1 MTSFKEY
8 LNNKQN
14 FEIQSIDEGLLD
26 WAKSVFS
33 GKKSNKSGS
42 DSSTASNNSKNNLG
56 FFSFFMSGL
65 GFGSSRLDSARAQML
80 QDNEKKAKDRAQEL
94 RTKLEDTQIAKMKAK
109 NSIKEAQRAAKHN
122 ARKKELESLAKQYA
136 DQEKYYNNF
145 GKKHPTYIISDSE
158 IERIHQSMDAMMS
171 GLESGHRSDMEM
183 YRDDLLVCLVDEN
196 GNPRPLNK
204 DENDPN
210 NTSVAEMIEKNPK
223 LKEAIK
229 ALSKIGEQEILDGDK
244 IKPEFAN
251 FLDKEIKTIAETNSK
266 LKEAQKNQEDLEKE
280 QSNLEEAKTA
290 ISNHKTKLGEYYDS
304 EVSRAEQLIN
314 RGKDEDIESLKEL
327 YENADDKLKEKL
339 KEKFP
344 NIDPEKPEDIK
355 SENINQ
361 PIKKENVESKLNEFN
376 TKVQTELSSLNG
388 EERENKYKELKNKF
402 EEDNPTLKGIL
413 KDNLGETTGSDIN
426 LKSIVKSDYISSES
440 SELKETEIKEKQDS
454 NIKERKDNAE
464 TPASKKNKPKLELS
478 ENAKEALETCGI
490 DASSGSIELP
500 LNDVEKLV
508 EDHSSK
514 LTAKVEENKEVLK
527 NADKARKQIISNRER
542 AANNQEENELQ
553 RTGIFA
559 DVERME
565 LEPGERVDQDGN
577 IYIIDPITKKHIEKP
592 KSTDSDAISN
602 YENVR
607 KLAILTS
614 KPESKRPYKLHD
626 NKITYTN
633 QAGEEKTV
641 ELSKLD
647 SKHSDYNEI
656 VGIIA
661 QHKNNSKL
669 AAAKESIIQ
678 DENKNNTDEKQTEFQ
693 KYLNSRKES
702 DPEKFAEMEDEIG
715 DEEFLD
721 NINTDHDADSNADD
735 NESDDSLKRKV
746 DDLKTEQGKI
756 KGDLA
761 SLKEKIDDE
770 NLSEEDK
777 EKEIQKFKEK
787 HKDSPFKDSIS
798 TLELNN
804 FNDWKTEVES
814 EMQDKI
820 DHIIDNDD
828 EESNEDDK
836 ISKDENGK
844 PKPPKRKIKK
854 VRGKRKGTFRYYV
867 YNANGGRR
875 KDENGKPLRSNKE
888 DWQANMKAWSKYRAR
903 LDKWKKDHPN
913 ESLSIFLQNNLNI
926 INENK
931 SNKLSEYLNKTIAK

>member
-14 FEIQSIDEGLLD
+14 LEIQIIDEGLLD
-26 WAKSVFS
+26 WAKSIFS
-33 GKKSNKSGS
+33 GKKSNKSES

-65 GFGSSRLDSARAQML
+65 GFGSSRLDNARAQML
-80 QDNEKKAKDRAQEL
+80 QSNENAAKQRAQEIQ
-94 RTKLEDTQIAKMKAK
+94 TKLEDAQINKMKSK
-109 NSIKEAQRAAKHN
+109 NSVKEAQRAAKHN

-136 DQEKYYNNF
+136 DQEKYYNNL
-145 GKKHPTYIISDSE
+145 GKKHPTYVISDAE

-171 GLESGHRSDMEM
+171 GLESGQRSDMEM

-196 GNPRPLNK
+196 GNPRPLN
-204 DENDPN
+204 DDPN
-210 NTSVAEMIEKNPK
+210 NPNIPSVTSLIAKNDK

-251 FLDKEIKTIAETNSK
+251 FLDKEIKSIAETNSK

-280 QSNLEEAKTA
+280 QTNLAEAKTA
-290 ISNHKTKLGEYYDS
+290 ISKHKTKLDEYYNS

-327 YENADDKLKEKL
+327 YDNADDKLKEKL

-344 NIDPEKPEDIK
+344 SIDPEKPEDIK

-361 PIKKENVESKLNEFN
+361 PIKKEDVESKLNEFN
-376 TKVQTELSSLNG
+376 TKVQTDLSSLNG

-426 LKSIVKSDYISSES
+426 LTSIVKNDYISSES
-440 SELKETEIKEKQDS
+440 GELKKTEIEEKQES

-464 TPASKKNKPKLELS
+464 TPALKKDKPKLELS

-508 EDHSSK
+508 EDHSKK
-514 LTAKVEENKEVLK
+514 LNAKVEENKEVLK
-527 NADKARKQIISNRER
+527 NADKARKQIVSNRER

-577 IYIIDPITKKHIEKP
+577 VYIIDPITKKHIEKP

-602 YENVR
+602 YENAR

-702 DPEKFAEMEDEIG
+702 DPEKFAELEEEIG

-721 NINTDHDADSNADD
+721 NINTDHSTDSDADDK
-735 NESDDSLKRKV
+735 ESDDSLEKEANSLKDEQKKV
-746 DDLKTEQGKI
+746 KDDLDRLKAEIDDKDLSQEQ
-756 KGDLA
+756 
-761 SLKEKIDDE
+761 KEK
-770 NLSEEDK
+770 K
-777 EKEIQKFKEK
+777 IQEFKEK
-787 HKDSPFKDSIS
+787 YKDSPFKDSIS
-798 TLELNN
+798 TLELND
-804 FNDWKTEVES
+804 FDKWKEEIES
-814 EMQDKI
+814 DIKDKI
-820 DHIIDNDD
+820 NDIIDNDD
-828 EESNEDDK
+828 EESNEEDK
-836 ISKDENGK
+836 IGKDENGK

-867 YNANGGRR
+867 YDANGGRK
-875 KDENGKPLRSNKE
+875 KDDNGKPLRSNKE
-888 DWQANMKAWSKYRAR
+888 EWQANMKAWSKYRAR
-903 LDKWKKDHPN
+903 LKKWSENN
-913 ESLSIFLQNNLNI
+913 ESLSIFLQNNMNI
-926 INENK
+926 INESCNK
-931 SNKLSEYLNKTIAK
+931 SNLKKYLYSKL